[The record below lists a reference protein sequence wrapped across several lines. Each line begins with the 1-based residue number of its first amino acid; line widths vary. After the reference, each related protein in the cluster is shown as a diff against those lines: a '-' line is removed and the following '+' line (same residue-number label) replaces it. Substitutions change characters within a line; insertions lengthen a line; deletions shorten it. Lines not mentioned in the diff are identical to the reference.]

1 MFTKIP
7 KYDLKKSQKYL
18 TKILYIDCMEEAY
31 GCWHECNDV
40 SKGNSQGGN
49 LQSEEENNTK
59 YFMRCWGKYLSAINL
74 RLPT

>member
-1 MFTKIP
+1 MIFKN
-7 KYDLKKSQKYL
+7 SQKYL

-31 GCWHECNDV
+31 GCWPECNDV

-59 YFMRCWGKYLSAINL
+59 YFMRCWGKFSSAIDL